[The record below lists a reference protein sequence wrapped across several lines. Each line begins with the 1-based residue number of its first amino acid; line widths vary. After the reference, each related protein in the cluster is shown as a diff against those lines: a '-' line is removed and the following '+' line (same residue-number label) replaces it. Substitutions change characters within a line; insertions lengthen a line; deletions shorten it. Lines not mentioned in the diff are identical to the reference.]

1 MTKFSDIPYFLLNKY
16 FEMLDDYKSNV
27 SFDVSSSTSLFP
39 EVRFKNTIENEFYN
53 TNEVY

>member
-16 FEMLDDYKSNV
+16 FEMLDNYKTNI

-39 EVRFKNTIENEFYN
+39 EVRFKNTTENEFYN
-53 TNEVY
+53 RNEVY